1 MRTIDEYFALIC
13 PNGSIAGDGGSQ
25 VTSHI
30 KGNIETNLDIE
41 KYVSKFG
48 EEEREMGL
56 GWIQFLREMNNL
68 TENQSFRI
76 AKIRV
81 TEIEDIEDQS

>member
-1 MRTIDEYFALIC
+1 MKIVDEYFALIC

-48 EEEREMGL
+48 EEEREIGL
-56 GWIQFLREMNNL
+56 GWIRFLREMNNL

-76 AKIRV
+76 AKLRV
-81 TEIEDIEDQS
+81 VELDESDNHE